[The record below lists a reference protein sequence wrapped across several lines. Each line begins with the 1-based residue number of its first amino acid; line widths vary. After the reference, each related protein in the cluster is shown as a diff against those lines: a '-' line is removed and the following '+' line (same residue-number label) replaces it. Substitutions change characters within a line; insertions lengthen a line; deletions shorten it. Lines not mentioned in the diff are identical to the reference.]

1 MFKDTKR
8 LIRSRTSK
16 KDIHYNGQKTK
27 RQKDQKKTTTKNTIP
42 KTNARATGTPLD
54 T

>member
-8 LIRSRTSK
+8 VIRSRTQK
-16 KDIHYNGQKTK
+16 KDIHYNGQKKK
-27 RQKDQKKTTTKNTIP
+27 RQMDQKKTTTKKTIP
-42 KTNARATGTPLD
+42 KTNARATGTPLN

>member
-8 LIRSRTSK
+8 VIRSRTQK
-16 KDIHYNGQKTK
+16 KDIHYNGQK
-27 RQKDQKKTTTKNTIP
+27 KKTTNGPKKNNNKKNYP
-42 KTNARATGTPLD
+42 KTNARATGTPLN

>member
-8 LIRSRTSK
+8 VIRSRTSK
-16 KDIHYNGQKTK
+16 KYIHYNGQKTK
-27 RQKDQKKTTTKNTIP
+27 RQKDQKKTTKNTIP
-42 KTNARATGTPLD
+42 KTNARATGTPLN